1 MPVSMMLPANVKRST
16 IAAHSRGSVKVFVQP
31 RAVASGLVSRIRFRN
46 ATPTELE
53 DTAAPNWGIDSSGS
67 AERRPPGGS
76 GVVTPSSVSPLGGV
90 SSPPLVDRGLRRGLG
105 RETQL
110 REPVLHVEVEPVAR
124 DNPVL
129 DRHDVAL
136 AEPHTPARRG
146 KSRR

>member
-1 MPVSMMLPANVKRST
+1 MLSGAVGLAGVEACPALPARLDGCVDGVALVVGN
-16 IAAHSRGSVKVFVQP
+16 
-31 RAVASGLVSRIRFRN
+31 AVAALGVTRRHSTRQLSGSC
-46 ATPTELE
+46 A
-53 DTAAPNWGIDSSGS
+53 SSGASDVGMTCPHTGGAS
-67 AERRPPGGS
+67 A
-76 GVVTPSSVSPLGGV
+76 
-90 SSPPLVDRGLRRGLG
+90 PPLVDRGLRRGLG
-105 RETQL
+105 RETEL